1 MTLVLIQKNI
11 ITVMEYKND
20 SKNSWHLQRI
30 WKLHFK
36 CFRTGIKFRKNY
48 WACREKWIRKTTLL
62 KILFALVHS
71 PKVSVEIEG
80 NKLYVDNQNW
90 KSRLFFS
97 PETNII
103 PDLFKMADVEKFY
116 SRFYKNWNSKNLNNI
131 WKNLKFQTSP

>member
-1 MTLVLIQKNI
+1 MTVKIHDIFKEYENFTLNVSELELSSGKIIGLVGKNG
-11 ITVMEYKND
+11 
-20 SKNSWHLQRI
+20 S
-30 WKLHFK
+30 
-36 CFRTGIKFRKNY
+36 G
-48 WACREKWIRKTTLL
+48 KTTLL

-103 PDLFKMADVEKFY
+103 PDLFKMADVEIFFHAFTKTGIP
-116 SRFYKNWNSKNLNNI
+116 KNLNNI
-131 WKNLKFQTSP
+131 